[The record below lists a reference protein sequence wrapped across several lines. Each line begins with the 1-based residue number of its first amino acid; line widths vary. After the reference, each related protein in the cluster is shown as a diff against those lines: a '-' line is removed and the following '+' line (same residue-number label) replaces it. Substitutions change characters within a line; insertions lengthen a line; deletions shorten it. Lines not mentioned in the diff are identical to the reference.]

1 MCSRST
7 RSSRPLYAK
16 TYHAPNDM
24 PANFKDQIFA
34 RSVIDAMNSPPPL
47 VGLNARVHMLRIYSG
62 YYETM
67 YVGVI
72 DRYSFFLEQAQANR
86 GTCGLQ
92 RRMLVACGI

>member
-1 MCSRST
+1 
-7 RSSRPLYAK
+7 
-16 TYHAPNDM
+16 M

-34 RSVIDAMNSPPPL
+34 RSVIDAMDSPPPL

-72 DRYSFFLEQAQANR
+72 DRYSFFLKPKRTEV
-86 GTCGLQ
+86 
-92 RRMLVACGI
+92 LVACSVECLWLAGFDATFGLRDDDVWEAKW